1 MGLFG
6 ADALSV
12 LGTIAGIILLEVQ
25 LFTQGIKSKVPDVD
39 YLTLSPDVC
48 SVFFFYQGV
57 ICYVMCCLCVHSS
70 IVGLKS
76 AVEIRLSANCGSI
89 KGDSV

>member
-1 MGLFG
+1 MGLFA

-12 LGTIAGIILLEVQ
+12 LSTIVGIILLEVQ
-25 LFTQGIKSKVPDVD
+25 LFTQGIKSKVPGVD
-39 YLTLSPDVC
+39 YLTLSPDVY

-57 ICYVMCCLCVHSS
+57 ICYVICSLCVRSS

-76 AVEIRLSANCGSI
+76 AVEIWLSANCGSI
-89 KGDSV
+89 KGDLV